1 MDEHGF
7 DYINVIPFIDIM
19 LVLLT
24 IVLTTAT
31 FMANG
36 TIPVNLPKAEQSS
49 ITDDQGLI
57 VEINQAGTVYS
68 RGVETSIA
76 DLRASLLAENRQTPF
91 LIRADRAV
99 ALQSFVDVLSVVRE
113 LGFAKMSLQTEVAK

>member
-1 MDEHGF
+1 MDEKGF
-7 DYINVIPFIDIM
+7 DGINVIPFIDIM

-36 TIPVNLPKAEQSS
+36 TIPVNLPKAEHGA
-49 ITDDQGLI
+49 TDGRGLV
-57 VEINQAGTVYS
+57 VEINQAGAVYL
-68 RGVETSIA
+68 RGSECSIA
-76 DLRASLLAENRQTPF
+76 SLRASLTVENRQTPL

-99 ALQSFVDVLSVVRE
+99 ALQAFVDVVSVVRE
-113 LGFAKMSLQTEVAK
+113 LGFSKMSLQTEGSR